1 MSENDGSTHVLIN
14 KKSNSNTKVTIYITS
29 LNSSYELQLQKMMCL
44 LIVVLS
50 VNMKVRQCKM
60 RQLNTSS

>member
-1 MSENDGSTHVLIN
+1 MSEDDGSTHVLIN

>member
-60 RQLNTSS
+60 RQLNPSS